1 MTHKQTLQAIE
12 KIWERSGAAIP
23 FPKFILDA
31 FAGEG
36 LAGFYLLPNTEMV
49 RKLKQH
55 YNHIPKGGELKHGG

>member
-1 MTHKQTLQAIE
+1 MTHRQTLQAIE
-12 KIWERSGAAIP
+12 KLWERSGTIS

-36 LAGFYLLPNTEMV
+36 LAGFYMLPNNVMV
-49 RKLKQH
+49 RKLKQY